1 MSNRKLAILG
11 VVAVLMIIWA
21 AVQSRI
27 SNRPRTEAAGP
38 RYLIQGLD
46 PADIGSIV
54 LGSTENTV
62 TLKRTGGH
70 FVVLEKDN
78 YPADASQI
86 NELIT
91 SCLDIKTDEL
101 YTDDTAKHKDLGVTE
116 DDARTFVKFLKPDS
130 SLLTGVIVGKF
141 KEQGRGTYV
150 RSASSNKVYGTEQS
164 PWIRDRAMDYIEQ
177 ELITLEPNDIESV
190 TVTSANESYTLKAE
204 NGGVIL
210 ENPPEGKVP
219 KRGDI
224 GRVFNAFTNISFDDV
239 QNKTAADDLNFDR
252 QFICRLKDSTV
263 YTIDIA
269 KENDKTYVACH
280 VEFTDTT
287 PVTKE
292 KEVES
297 EEQLKEKEAKLLA
310 RDKANEFSAKHSGWV
325 YEIVDYEAENLTKQL
340 SELLEDKQEAK
351 QTGQVDDPNSP

>member
-1 MSNRKLAILG
+1 MTKRKLTILG
-11 VVAVLMIIWA
+11 IVAVVMVVWA
-21 AVQSRI
+21 VLQSRI
-27 SNRPRTEAAGP
+27 SNRPGTEADKP
-38 RYLIQGLD
+38 HYLIQGLD

-54 LGSTENTV
+54 LGSTESTV
-62 TLKRTGGH
+62 TLRRTGGH
-70 FVVLEKDN
+70 FVVADKDN

-91 SCLDIKTDEL
+91 SCLDIKTDEI
-101 YTDDTAKHKDLGVTE
+101 YTDDPANHKALGVTE
-116 DDARTFVKFLKPDS
+116 DDARSAVKFFKPDS
-130 SLLTGVIVGKF
+130 SPLTGVIIGKF

-150 RSASSNKVYGTEQS
+150 RLASSNKVYGTEQA
-164 PWIRDRAMDYIEQ
+164 PWIRDGAMDYIEP
-177 ELITLEPNDIESV
+177 ELISLERDDIESV
-190 TVTSANESYTLKAE
+190 TVTTDNESYTLRAE

-210 ENPPEGKVP
+210 ENLPEDKKP

-224 GRVFNAFTNISFDDV
+224 GRVFNALTNLRFDDV
-239 QNKTAADDLNFDR
+239 QKKTTADDLNFDR
-252 QFICRLKDSTV
+252 QFVCRLKDSTV

-269 KENDKTYVACH
+269 QKNDKTYVACH

-287 PVTKE
+287 PVTKD

-325 YEIVDYEAENLTKQL
+325 YEIADYEAENLTKQL
-340 SELLEDKQEAK
+340 SELLEEKQEPE
-351 QTGQVDDPNSP
+351 QEDQVDNPDS

>member
-11 VVAVLMIIWA
+11 VFAVVMAVWA
-21 AVQSRI
+21 VVQSRI
-27 SNRPRTEAAGP
+27 SNRPGTEADKP

-54 LGSTENTV
+54 LSSTENTV

-70 FVVLEKDN
+70 FVVLDKDN

-101 YTDDTAKHKDLGVTE
+101 YTDDPANHKDLGVTE
-116 DDARTFVKFLKPDS
+116 DDASSVVKFLKPDS
-130 SLLTGVIVGKF
+130 SLLTGVVIGKT

-150 RSASSNKVYGTEQS
+150 RLASSNKVYGTEQA
-164 PWIRDRAMDYIEQ
+164 PWIRDRAMDYIEP
-177 ELITLEPNDIESV
+177 ELITLEHDDIESV
-190 TVTSANESYTLKAE
+190 TVTSDNESYTLRAE

-210 ENPPEGKVP
+210 ENLPEGKEP

-224 GRVFNAFTNISFDDV
+224 GRVFDALTNLSFDDV

-252 QFICRLKDSTV
+252 QFVCRLKDSTV

-269 KENDKTYVACH
+269 QKNDKTYVACH
-280 VEFTDTT
+280 IEFTDTT

-325 YEIVDYEAENLTKQL
+325 YEIADYKAENLTKQL
-340 SELLEDKQEAK
+340 SELFEEKQEHEH
-351 QTGQVDDPNSP
+351 TDQVDAPDS